1 LPLQIWSY
9 FVLYCDEQVDGF
21 PGDIV
26 FFMRVLDLLRGLS
39 SLLGAQVV
47 YLEVM
52 RPFAEMALYSGNVV
66 KSGRLLE
73 ISSWICN
80 TPSHSPTETK
90 LRELLVEL
98 GRKQQV
104 LGVQVWLSVFLQIE
118 LSQRVWVKMVTLKRY
133 CFAFMM
139 RNDQQLLEMFR
150 ILSA

>member
-1 LPLQIWSY
+1 
-9 FVLYCDEQVDGF
+9 VLYCDEQVDGF

-39 SLLGAQVV
+39 SLLGAPVV

-104 LGVQVWLSVFLQIE
+104 LGVQVWLSVFFQIE

-133 CFAFMM
+133 SFAFMM

-150 ILSA
+150 KLSA